1 MTLDEALSELAS
13 WIGRTGRD
21 PDPERR
27 AEWAAILLP
36 HDDQAWAQRYL
47 EAKGAAIPT
56 STCALVALRFLAL
69 CGCSC
74 KEHSIPYAPRMGN
87 AIADVQRVA
96 QRHGAW
102 RTSVL
107 DLGAYPSPGDILAM
121 RVGNPHV
128 SVVTGSRA
136 EDGAIPS
143 VDGGQKDNTHTTAR
157 ARTLFAP
164 NDEIP
169 FLIDLDDG
177 VATSVGRKSVL
188 YARVEIAAVLASL
201 EKCS

>member
-1 MTLDEALSELAS
+1 MTLDEAIAEIQT
-13 WIGRTGRD
+13 WHGRTGRD

-36 HDDQAWAQRYL
+36 HDDQAWAMRYL

-69 CGCSC
+69 CGCTC

-96 QRHGAW
+96 MRHGAW

-107 DLGAYPSPGDILAM
+107 DLGAYPAPGDILAM

-128 SVVTGSRA
+128 SVVTGSRGHDA
-136 EDGAIPS
+136 AILS
-143 VDGGQKDNTHTTAR
+143 VDGGARDNTYTLAR

-169 FLIDLDDG
+169 FLVDLDDG
-177 VATSVGRKSVL
+177 VATNVGRKSVL
-188 YARVEIAAVLASL
+188 YARVDTKAILDTL
-201 EKCS
+201 HMCG